1 MKLANRAF
9 VIALTMLTLVFA
21 MSAQTLR
28 SDKDDR
34 NIAPTVG
41 TGGSPGGPTG
51 LFTVYDGQTL
61 RAGEFTFSV
70 AYSNYDRDPG
80 DVDITEVPV
89 SFQIGLNDYLELFFN
104 TDAYRSIKVNSP
116 RNLSGFYL
124 PNSGQPSLP
133 AIVAGN
139 GTFGVGAIFRP
150 AGRQPFIQYPFVGG
164 SGFPQFPVLG
174 VPGGG
179 GNGASVFPLVGS
191 PYGSILPGVVLQTA
205 TIANGQAPT
214 VFTVAPSYLND
225 APFLNRRYAE
235 TSFNTFT
242 VGAKWRWT
250 GPNNPIGVGV
260 IPFYRFYADKPDEFS
275 GFNQLQRGASPGSNR
290 GDIGAIFFGDAR
302 VRKWMNV
309 SANVGYIW
317 NGDVKVDDV
326 KLLDRGDE
334 LLAGVAVD
342 FPVNKYFQPILEFRS
357 QRFVGGRTP
366 NAFENNPLDGL
377 AGVRIF
383 PTRWMGLSLA
393 YRYHFNEQNADSF
406 DEEDSFTGSTT
417 ILCPTPTTTGC
428 VPVTTSSTFRGIPQG
443 FRPSS
448 DPHGFMVQGFIG
460 RRNRRQAEIINI
472 PAKVDSV
479 TLSKTTISLPCAP
492 GTRSTSGTCSD
503 EMSINVTTAASD
515 VENDQLVYNY
525 TVSGGRVVGSGANVS
540 WDLSGVRAGSYTI
553 TAGVDDGC
561 GICGE
566 TKTQTIEVRECP
578 DCVEEC
584 SCPTVSVT
592 GPSGTVQLGETMT
605 FTANLNGGNQDA
617 PTFNWTVSTGTI
629 VEGQGTPTITVS
641 TEGLSGDTT
650 VTATVDIGGLCAA
663 CGTLSDSETGVVAGP
678 IGPELVDEFGPLAND
693 DVKARLDAFAS
704 NLSSNPDSQGY
715 IINYGPARQVTRR
728 ERLIRDYLVTN
739 RGIDASRLVFV
750 QGGDEPEIRTR
761 LYRVPQGATVPTP

>member
-34 NIAPTVG
+34 NTAPTVG

-61 RAGEFTFSV
+61 RRGEFTFSV

-80 DVDITEVPV
+80 DVDISEVPV
-89 SFQIGLNDYLELFFN
+89 SFQVGLNDYLELFFN

-124 PNSGQPSLP
+124 PNSGPGLP
-133 AIVAGN
+133 AIVAGSGN
-139 GTFGVGAIFRP
+139 FGNAAVFRP
-150 AGRQPFIQYPFVGG
+150 AGTQPFVQYPYVGG
-164 SGFPQFPVLG
+164 FGFPQFPILG
-174 VPGGG
+174 TPTGG
-179 GNGASVFPLVGS
+179 GNGAAVFPLVGS
-191 PYGSILPGVVLQTA
+191 PYGSILPGVVLQTT

-225 APFLNRRYAE
+225 APFLSRSYSE

-260 IPFYRFYADKPDEFS
+260 IPFYRFYADKADEFS
-275 GFNQLQRGASPGSNR
+275 GFNQLQRGSSPGSNR
-290 GDIGAIFFGDAR
+290 GDLGAIFFADAR

-317 NGDVKVDDV
+317 NGDVKADGI

-357 QRFVGGRTP
+357 QQFVGGRTP
-366 NAFENNPLDGL
+366 NAFENNPMDGL

-383 PTRWMGLSLA
+383 PTRWMGLGFA
-393 YRYHFNEQNADSF
+393 YRYHFNQQDRDSF
-406 DEEDSFTGSTT
+406 DDEDSFIGTATV
-417 ILCPTPTTTGC
+417 LCPTVAGGPTC
-428 VPVTTSSTFRGIPQG
+428 VPFTVQNSFRGVPPG
-443 FRPSS
+443 FSAS
-448 DPHGFMVQGFIG
+448 NDPHGFIVQGWIG
-460 RRNRRQAEIINI
+460 RRNARKKVEINV
-472 PAKVDSV
+472 PAKVDSL
-479 TLSKTTISLPCAP
+479 TLGKTEVLLPCAP
-492 GTRSTSGTCSD
+492 GTTSESCTD
-503 EMSINVTTAASD
+503 DMSVTVATAASD

-525 TVSGGRVVGSGANVS
+525 TVSGGRIVGSGANVS
-540 WDLSGVRAGSYTI
+540 WDLSGVRPGSYTI

-561 GICGE
+561 GVCGD
-566 TKTQTIEVRECP
+566 TKTQTVEVKECP
-578 DCVEEC
+578 SCTAPC

-592 GPSGTVQLGETMT
+592 GPSAVVQPSEPMT
-605 FTANLNGGNQDA
+605 FTANVSGGSQET
-617 PTFNWTVSTGTI
+617 PTYNWTVDKGTI

-641 TEGLSGDTT
+641 TEGLNDTT
-650 VTATVDIGGLCAA
+650 VTATVDIGGLCET
-663 CGTLSDSETGVVAGP
+663 CPQVSDSETGVIAGRPVAR
-678 IGPELVDEFGPLAND
+678 LTDEFGPLAND
-693 DVKARLDAFAS
+693 DVRGRLDNFFVELQNDPQA
-704 NLSSNPDSQGY
+704 QGY
-715 IINYGPARQVTRR
+715 IINYGPARQVTAR
-728 ERLIRDYLVTN
+728 EKLIRN
-739 RGIDASRLVFV
+739 HIAFRKFDASRIVIV
-750 QGGDEPEIRTR
+750 NGGTDAEVRTK
-761 LYRVPQGATVPTP
+761 LWVVPNGADAPTP